1 MLTITPPMRLSK
13 VDHTIKDLLFHTFCQ
28 TQHLGS
34 PPVFWWVRVAHLFNF
49 LCGVFVFCFVSL
61 RPVLVC
67 TCIVL
72 LVSLDC
78 PFSIAP
84 YVFF

>member
-1 MLTITPPMRLSK
+1 MLTITPLMRLSK
-13 VDHTIKDLLFHTFCQ
+13 VDNTIKDLLFHTFGQ
-28 TQHLGS
+28 TQHLCS

-49 LCGVFVFCFVSL
+49 LCGVFCFACL